1 MKGFSAGLW
10 KIASDG
16 LVTRPTA
23 ASIYAAKKAED
34 AYLADVK
41 RDSPEGYAKAI
52 AAAISVPL
60 LAPGVLQASRVN
72 ADQVNRHINTVY
84 VSNALERVHQ
94 FKKKDA
100 DNVAAAIVQS
110 ANRPFG
116 EKMIDDLTLAQ
127 FDFIQHLADPS
138 KGLPG
143 VDKDRAK
150 LLIDEV
156 DNIAKRVV
164 PTGSLSRGPDGEPID
179 RIIDLQE
186 HWVRRFQRT
195 GQHFNVAT
203 ELQKHPFFAP
213 TLKGRFSPDMAVAFT
228 ELGKHIYKKRTGKEL
243 TQNGVAIKLV
253 AKTLANSMKA
263 GIPLALVA
271 GGVAARS
278 HTNSLKPGR
287 DARRQVR
294 ATMPADEGVSW
305 GEL

>member
-1 MKGFSAGLW
+1 MEGFSTGLW

-16 LVTRPTA
+16 LVSRPSA

-34 AYLADVK
+34 EYLADLK

-72 ADQVNRHINTVY
+72 PSQINRHINSVY
-84 VSNALERVHQ
+84 VSNALERMYQ

-100 DNVAAAIVQS
+100 DNVAAAIIQS
-110 ANRPFG
+110 ANLPFG
-116 EKMIDDLTLAQ
+116 EKVIDDLALAQ
-127 FDFIQHLADPS
+127 FDFIKQLANPDV
-138 KGLPG
+138 GLPG
-143 VDKDRAK
+143 VDKGRAK
-150 LLIDEV
+150 ILVEEV
-156 DNIAKRVV
+156 DNIAKRIV
-164 PTGSLSRGPDGEPID
+164 PANKLSSGQGAKPLD

-186 HWVRRFQRT
+186 HYVQKLQQT

-213 TLKGRFSPDMAVAFT
+213 TLQGRFNPDMAVALT
-228 ELGKHIYKKRTGKEL
+228 ELGKHMHKARTGKEL

-263 GIPLALVA
+263 GVPLALVA
-271 GGVAARS
+271 GGFASRS
-278 HTNSLKPGR
+278 HRKSLQAGR
-287 DARRQVR
+287 DARRQVQSVER
-294 ATMPADEGVSW
+294 PNEGVNW
-305 GEL
+305 GDL

>member
-1 MKGFSAGLW
+1 MKGFSEGLW
-10 KIASDG
+10 KIASEG
-16 LVTRPTA
+16 LIAKPSA

-34 AYLADVK
+34 EYLADVK

-60 LAPGVLQASRVN
+60 LAPGVIQASRVN
-72 ADQVNRHINTVY
+72 ADQVNRHINSVY
-84 VSNALERVHQ
+84 VSNALERAYK
-94 FKKKDA
+94 FNKKDA
-100 DNVAAAIVQS
+100 KNVAAAIVQS

-127 FDFIQHLADPS
+127 FDFIQHLADPD

-150 LLIDEV
+150 LLIEEV

-164 PTGSLSRGPDGEPID
+164 PAGNLSTGPGAEPID

-186 HWVRRFQRT
+186 HWVNRFQRT
-195 GQHFNVAT
+195 GRHFNAAT

-213 TLKGRFSPDMAVAFT
+213 TLQGRFNPDMAVAFT

-253 AKTLANSMKA
+253 AKTIANSMKA
-263 GIPLALVA
+263 GIPLSLIA
-271 GGVAARS
+271 GGLAVRS
-278 HTNSLKPGR
+278 HKKSLQTGR
-287 DARRQVR
+287 DARRQ
-294 ATMPADEGVSW
+294 AETMTPAEDRGSW
-305 GEL
+305 GDL